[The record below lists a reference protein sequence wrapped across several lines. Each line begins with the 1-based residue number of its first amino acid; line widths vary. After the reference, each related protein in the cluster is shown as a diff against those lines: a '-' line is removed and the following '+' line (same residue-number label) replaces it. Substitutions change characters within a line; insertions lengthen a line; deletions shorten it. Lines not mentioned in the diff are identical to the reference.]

1 MSDPKITA
9 LEDAVASLGQRLA
22 QAVTKADLDK
32 FVLDLATVRDKAAQ
46 AADAAANAATAAEAA
61 KEAAKASEALSRTKA
76 AEPLFKLDAI
86 EGHLNDKLTELVN
99 AVTTIRGRL
108 ETNEAALNAALER
121 ITTLEGTIKD
131 ALAEK
136 DGLGTRLRRWASRK
150 LNPDK

>member
-1 MSDPKITA
+1 MSDPRLDS
-9 LEDAVASLGQRLA
+9 LEAAVAALGQKVA
-22 QAVTKADLDK
+22 QAAAKADLDK
-32 FVLDLATVRDKAAQ
+32 LVLDLAAIRDKAAQ
-46 AADAAANAATAAEAA
+46 AADAAAESATASEAA

-86 EGHLNDKLTELVN
+86 EGHLGDKVTEVIN
-99 AVTTIRGRL
+99 AVTALRGRL
-108 ETNEAALNAALER
+108 ETNEAALNSALER
-121 ITTLEGTIKD
+121 VTMLEGTIKD

>member
-1 MSDPKITA
+1 MSDPRIDS
-9 LEDAVASLGQRLA
+9 LEAAVAALGQKLA
-22 QAVTKADLDK
+22 QAATKADLDK

-46 AADAAANAATAAEAA
+46 AADAAASAATAAEAA
-61 KEAAKASEALSRTKA
+61 KEAAKASEALARTKA

-99 AVTTIRGRL
+99 AVTALRGRL
-108 ETNEAALNAALER
+108 ETNEAALNSALER
-121 ITTLEGTIKD
+121 VTMLEGTIKD

>member
-22 QAVTKADLDK
+22 QAATKDDLDK
-32 FVLDLATVRDKAAQ
+32 LVIDLAAVRDKAAQ
-46 AADAAANAATAAEAA
+46 AATKAAESATASEAA

-76 AEPLFKLDAI
+76 AEPLYKLDAI

-108 ETNEAALNAALER
+108 ETHEAALNSALER
-121 ITTLEGTIKD
+121 VTMLEGTIKD

>member
-1 MSDPKITA
+1 MSDPRIDSLEAATA
-9 LEDAVASLGQRLA
+9 ALGQKLA
-22 QAVTKADLDK
+22 QAATKADLDK
-32 FVLDLATVRDKAAQ
+32 LVLDLAEIRDKAAQ
-46 AADAAANAATAAEAA
+46 AATKAAESATASEAA

-99 AVTTIRGRL
+99 AVTALRGRL
-108 ETNEAALNAALER
+108 ETNEAALNSALER
-121 ITTLEGTIKD
+121 VTMLEGTIKD

>member
-9 LEDAVASLGQRLA
+9 LEDAVASMGQKVA
-22 QAVTKADLDK
+22 QAATKADLDK

-46 AADAAANAATAAEAA
+46 AATKAAESATAAEAA

>member
-9 LEDAVASLGQRLA
+9 LEDAVASMGQKVA
-22 QAVTKADLDK
+22 QAATKADLDK

-46 AADAAANAATAAEAA
+46 AATKAAESATASEAA

-121 ITTLEGTIKD
+121 VTMLEGTIKD